1 MYDSLYYAY
10 AVFGFSFAY
19 IGVAVQFQ
27 LVDEY
32 HTSPAQNAYA
42 WAIISVPWVLKP
54 VYGLISD
61 KFPLFGYRRSYI
73 SASSFVC
80 GVLFAYTPS
89 LATGRISLV
98 TALTCCSLFMCVA
111 DVGCDAVMVEL
122 TKSETAGTQ
131 GHLQSGCWMARTL
144 GSLFGSGLSGITYNM
159 WGFGP
164 VVRLAALPVLFL
176 SVYIWNLQEHRKTDN
191 ETQTVLVTAFRSC
204 LRMWRMLL
212 FLLISAVVP
221 EISSVLWYKL
231 RSQGVDPL
239 GMSVI
244 SLAGAVAAC
253 CAAFVYQFWRGFRS
267 ALVASLLLGVLSTMV
282 AVAIALGAP
291 AFQFAILRSVL
302 NSVASIFFVLPVV
315 IYTAKHCP
323 EGAEGTTYS
332 MVMSWMNLVG
342 ILSETVEGAT
352 VRAVGITETNLQP
365 LATFCMVSVVLA
377 TLPLCSL
384 HLVRE
389 KTSEPLELA
398 L

>member
-1 MYDSLYYAY
+1 MYLYYPLYYAY

-42 WAIISVPWVLKP
+42 WAIISIPWVLKP

-89 LATGRISLV
+89 IVDGRISLV
-98 TALTCCSLFMCVA
+98 ATLTCCSLFMCVA
-111 DVGCDAVMVEL
+111 DVGCDSVMVEL
-122 TKSETAGTQ
+122 TKSETTNTQ
-131 GHLQSGCWMARTL
+131 GQLQSGCWMARTL
-144 GSLFGSGLSGITYNM
+144 GSLLGSGLSGITYNL

-164 VVRLAALPVLFL
+164 VIRITALPILFL
-176 SVYIWNLQEHRKTDN
+176 SVYIWNLQERHKIHSGT
-191 ETQTVLVTAFRSC
+191 TVLATAFRSF
-204 LRMWRMLL
+204 LGMWRILL
-212 FLLISAVVP
+212 FILINAMVP
-221 EISSVLWYKL
+221 EISSVLWYKI
-231 RSQGVDPL
+231 RSQGIDPL

-253 CAAFVYQFWRGFRS
+253 CAAFIYQFWRGFRS
-267 ALVASLLLGVLSTMV
+267 TLIISLLLGVLSTMV

-291 AFQFAILRSVL
+291 AFHFAILRSVL
-302 NSVASIFFVLPVV
+302 GSTSSIFFVLPIV
-315 IYTAKHCP
+315 IYTAKQCP
-323 EGAEGTTYS
+323 TGAEGTTYS

-352 VRAVGITETNLQP
+352 VRAVGITATNLQP
-365 LATFCMVSVVLA
+365 LATFCAVSVLFA
-377 TLPLCSL
+377 ALPLCSL
-384 HLVRE
+384 RLVHE
-389 KTSEPLELA
+389 SDQLVL
-398 L
+398 